1 MPDEGYAAAVIRAER
16 DFALAE
22 AQGAWL
28 KWATTSEVPPWWA
41 AAAEYVFEIMKGRT
55 EDALVVHESPAQ
67 IRLMW
72 EVLTQAEASHIWSR
86 VRLYG
91 ASEGKR
97 GQRRRKAV
105 EFAEYVER
113 SVRPRLAFALEE
125 DLIAA
130 SRSK

>member
-1 MPDEGYAAAVIRAER
+1 MPDDGYAAAVIRAER
-16 DFALAE
+16 DLALAE
-22 AQGAWL
+22 AHGAWS
-28 KWATTSEVPPWWA
+28 KRANTSEVPPWWA
-41 AAAEYVFEIMKGRT
+41 AAAEYVFQIMKGRT
-55 EDALVVHESPAQ
+55 EDGLMVHESPAQ

-91 ASEGKR
+91 ASESKR

-105 EFAEYVER
+105 EFAEYVEL
-113 SVRPRLAFALEE
+113 SVRPRLAAILEE
-125 DLIAA
+125 NLIAA